1 MSNKSDEILHS
12 SKKLQNKYASK
23 VRKEKEKELQTLSI
37 RLSAEEKNSIRKLAN
52 DNHLSMSEIVK
63 SKVKNKV
70 LIDSDLNK
78 SLWNIDDRL
87 RQLMSKTEKM
97 PVKQQREVLKGI
109 AEDMDKI
116 KEILIKVR

>member
-1 MSNKSDEILHS
+1 MSNKSGEILHS
-12 SKKLQNKYASK
+12 PEKLQNKYASK

-63 SKVKNKV
+63 RKVKNKMI
-70 LIDSDLNK
+70 IDSDLNK